1 MMAKKP
7 KLTVVNSDAKPTSA
21 PSTLGTSGSKL
32 WRSIQDEY
40 RIDDSGGIALL
51 TQICLSIDRA
61 DECAA
66 AIDRDGVMIRTKN
79 GLRDHPLLK
88 LELASRS
95 FAVKALLR
103 LGLDIEPNRDGPGR
117 PSGTFNPTRGA

>member
-1 MMAKKP
+1 MAKKP
-7 KLTVVNSDAKPTSA
+7 KLALVPSTKPTSTSA

-40 RIDDSGGIALL
+40 RIDDAGGIALL

-66 AIDRDGVMIRTKN
+66 AIDRDGVMIRCQN
-79 GLRDHPLLK
+79 GAMKDHPLLK

-95 FAVKALLR
+95 FAVKSLLR
-103 LGLDIEPNRDGPGR
+103 LGLDIVPPRNAPGR
-117 PSGTFNPTRGA
+117 PSGTFNRTK